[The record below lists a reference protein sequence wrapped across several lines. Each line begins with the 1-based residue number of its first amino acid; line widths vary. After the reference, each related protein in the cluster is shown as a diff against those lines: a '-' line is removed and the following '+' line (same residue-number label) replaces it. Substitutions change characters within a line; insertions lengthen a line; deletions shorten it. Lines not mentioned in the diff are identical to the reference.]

1 MKKKE
6 KVDLGKLEVLLDEQ
20 ITRYEDKREQFQKIG
35 TEFYDRP
42 GTLRGSPMGR

>member
-6 KVDLGKLEVLLDEQ
+6 KVELGNLEILLDEH
-20 ITRYEDKREQFQKIG
+20 ITRYEDKEERFQKKG

-42 GTLRGSPMGR
+42 GTLRGSPMRR